1 MDILNDKIY
10 SKACIIDNKLGRY
23 YMEGNTLNM
32 TWSLKELYDGFNCK
46 KIQRDLNA
54 LEASINGLN
63 DYSKINFTNYSNS
76 KTKLEEF
83 INIQNN
89 FYDLYNKLWG
99 FASLTFSADATNSEA
114 QKAMEILQNKHT
126 KIIRTLVNFTKW
138 LKNIDNLEEI
148 IKSSEIL
155 KIHEFYLKEVSKS
168 SKYMLG
174 EAEEIILTKMKL
186 TGSNSWEKLQKT
198 LTSNHLVEI
207 NIDGVEKK
215 LPLPVIKNMLF
226 EAEGSIR
233 KTAYEAELNSYKTI
247 EEPIAA
253 ALNGIKGEVITICN
267 LKGYKSPLHYTLESS
282 RMSEKNLEA
291 MLAAMRESLVNFRK
305 YYLMKARVLGYDG
318 PLAYYDIFAP
328 IGKSEKKYSYEDAKE
343 FIVENFN
350 SFSKSLG
357 DFAKNAFEKRW
368 IDAEPR
374 RGKRGG
380 AFCSNLHSIGE
391 SRILCT
397 FTGSFKNISTLAHE
411 LGHGYHGHILKDES
425 YLNSKYPMP
434 IAETASL
441 FCETLVRN
449 AAIKKCD
456 EETAFSILDGEL
468 TNCGQVIVDIYSR
481 FLFEDELFR
490 RRKDSSLSAKEINDL
505 MLWAQKEAYGDA
517 IDPSTLNPYAW
528 INKPHY
534 YYAERNYYNFPYA
547 FGLLLAKGL
556 YSEYCIRGSSFVEQ
570 YDKLLSLTGKSSIE
584 HIGKVMNIDLNDL
597 DFWRSSMEMVNKD
610 IEKYMELADKLG
622 E

>member
-1 MDILNDKIY
+1 
-10 SKACIIDNKLGRY
+10 
-23 YMEGNTLNM
+23 MESNNLNM
-32 TWSLKELYDGFNCK
+32 TWSLKELYDGFNCRRF
-46 KIQRDLNA
+46 QQDLST
-54 LEASINGLN
+54 LEENISALN
-63 DYSKINFTNYSNS
+63 DYSKINFTDYSNS
-76 KTKLEEF
+76 KIKIEEF
-83 INIQNN
+83 INMQNN
-89 FYDLYNKLWG
+89 FYKLYNKLWA
-99 FASLTFSADATNSEA
+99 FASLTSSADAANGEA

-126 KIIRTLVNFTKW
+126 KIVKTLVSFNKW
-138 LKNIDNLEEI
+138 LRGIDNLEEI
-148 IKSSEIL
+148 TESSELL
-155 KIHEFYLKEVSKS
+155 KIHEFYLKEVSKN
-168 SKYMLG
+168 SKYMLE
-174 EAEEIILTKMKL
+174 EAEEIVLTKMKL
-186 TGSNSWEKLQKT
+186 TGSSSWEKLQKT
-198 LTSNHLVEI
+198 LTSNHLADI

-215 LPLPVIKNMLF
+215 LPLTVIKNMLF
-226 EAEGSIR
+226 EGERELR
-233 KTAYEAELNSYKTI
+233 KRAYEAELNSYKAI

-282 RMSEKNLEA
+282 RMNEKNLEA

-305 YYLMKARVLGYDG
+305 YYLAKAKVLGYDG

-328 IGKSEKKYSYEDAKE
+328 IGSSQKKYSYEEAKE

-350 SFSKSLG
+350 SFSKKLG
-357 DFAKNAFEKRW
+357 DFAKNAFEKKW

-411 LGHGYHGHILKDES
+411 LGHGYHGHILKNES

-441 FCETLVRN
+441 FCETIVRN
-449 AAIKKCD
+449 AAIKTCD
-456 EETAFSILDGEL
+456 EKTAFSILDGEL

-490 RRKDSSLSAKEINDL
+490 RRKHSSLSSKEINEL

-517 IDPSTLNPYAW
+517 IDSSTLNPYAW

-547 FGLLLAKGL
+547 FGLLFAKGL
-556 YSEYCIRGSSFVEQ
+556 YREYCIKGSSFVEQ

-584 HIGKVMNIDLNDL
+584 DLGRVMNIDLNDL

-610 IEKYMELADKLG
+610 IEKYIALADKLG